1 VLPLLL
7 VITADRDL
15 SEPFRREL
23 SAAGFK
29 AYYVETLSSA
39 IAVIG
44 QWRFDAALMHGRG
57 FEAAAAHMLRS
68 LREGAAVPLLLVV
81 DRASEELQL
90 QALESG
96 ASQVLVEPTSMRI
109 VAAQL
114 RRLIDLSHGQARQQP
129 AEVRFGPLRLDPRRA
144 SATIG
149 GAPVPLTG
157 GEFELLLLLA
167 ARPGELVHRDAIART
182 LGRSAAADTR
192 RSADMHVCGIR
203 RKLRAVPGHALV
215 VETIYGR
222 GYLLRMAA
230 PLEESDELLATEW
243 SV

>member
-39 IAVIG
+39 IAVVG

-96 ASQVLVEPTSMRI
+96 AS
-109 VAAQL
+109 
-114 RRLIDLSHGQARQQP
+114 RR
-129 AEVRFGPLRLDPRRA
+129 RRA
-144 SATIG
+144 PRPRVHRCRSRGG
-149 GAPVPLTG
+149 GA
-157 GEFELLLLLA
+157 
-167 ARPGELVHRDAIART
+167 R
-182 LGRSAAADTR
+182 
-192 RSADMHVCGIR
+192 
-203 RKLRAVPGHALV
+203 
-215 VETIYGR
+215 GR
-222 GYLLRMAA
+222 GA
-230 PLEESDELLATEW
+230 S
-243 SV
+243 